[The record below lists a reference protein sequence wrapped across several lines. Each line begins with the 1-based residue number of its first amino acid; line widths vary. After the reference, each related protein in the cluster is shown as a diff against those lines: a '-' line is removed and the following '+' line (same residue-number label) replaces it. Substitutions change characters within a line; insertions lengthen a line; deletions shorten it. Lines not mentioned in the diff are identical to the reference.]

1 MDPDREFVVPEMSHH
16 SRCHRTSVGRH
27 FQFVFHTPNG
37 DKISTGMY
45 DTRIHDN
52 TAVSWLWN
60 IVRDEIDHPIDYVH
74 LVIGGRKYSFIV
86 RFTEQDGTLL
96 QDLRLELVQGKV
108 LGIDADLPITVIF
121 LHCKRGALFNI
132 DNEDDD

>member
-1 MDPDREFVVPEMSHH
+1 
-16 SRCHRTSVGRH
+16 
-27 FQFVFHTPNG
+27 
-37 DKISTGMY
+37 MY
-45 DTRIHDN
+45 DTRIHDR

-86 RFTEQDGTLL
+86 RFAEQDGTLL
-96 QDLRLELVQGKV
+96 QDLRLELVQGKL

-121 LHCKRGALFNI
+121 LRCKRKALFNI
-132 DNEDDD
+132 DDEAVD

>member
-1 MDPDREFVVPEMSHH
+1 MPEMSDH

-27 FQFVFHTPNG
+27 FQFVFHKPNG

-45 DTRIHDN
+45 DTRIHDR

-74 LVIGGRKYSFIV
+74 LVIGGKNIV
-86 RFTEQDGTLL
+86 LLSVSLSKMGPSCKTCVWSWYRVSCWELTLICPSL
-96 QDLRLELVQGKV
+96 
-108 LGIDADLPITVIF
+108 
-121 LHCKRGALFNI
+121 
-132 DNEDDD
+132 